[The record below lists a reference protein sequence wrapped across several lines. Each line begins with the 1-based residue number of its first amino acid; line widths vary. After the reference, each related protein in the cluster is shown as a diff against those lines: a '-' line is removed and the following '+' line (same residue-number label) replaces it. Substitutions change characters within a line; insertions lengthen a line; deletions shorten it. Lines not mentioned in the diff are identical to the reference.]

1 MILTEEILQEVKA
14 AYLSGYEKGYV
25 DGNQAAVEAKVSKF
39 IDAHTKPW
47 AGLTHDEW
55 QALYVHHHD
64 TSGHTDSQW
73 GYEFAI
79 QAKLKEKNHAV

>member
-1 MILTEEILQEVKA
+1 MILTQAVLNEVKA

-47 AGLTHDEW
+47 AGLTEEEVGDAAYESNLLDDYPEKFV
-55 QALYVHHHD
+55 ALI
-64 TSGHTDSQW
+64 
-73 GYEFAI
+73 E
-79 QAKLKEKNHAV
+79 AKLKEKNG